1 MKFSSATALAGVLL
15 LPICAA
21 QENITIGLYQ
31 TSTPQACTDGA
42 GAPSKGIAVTSGS
55 FSAYSVC
62 FNVQEIFAANSSTT
76 GWARHP
82 LPGPGTG
89 GRGIITPDRDGFNYT
104 LLNRGNYNSTAS
116 YNGIYVESYNSS
128 NEYGQDKPAA
138 RRVEFYQ
145 SEGCGFRPSNYSYII
160 SCQTM
165 IGGVCR
171 NVQPVKSFRIV
182 SYSEVLLNNP
192 NDTDKCTAFTQIG
205 AATSRS
211 VTTGLVIGVS
221 SMLALWLAL

>member
-1 MKFSSATALAGVLL
+1 MKFPSVTALAGFLL
-15 LPICAA
+15 LPFCAA

-55 FSAYSVC
+55 FSVYSQC
-62 FNVQEIFAANSSTT
+62 FNVREVFAANSSTT
-76 GWARHP
+76 GWARHSIP
-82 LPGPGTG
+82 ANSLYGVIPPSS
-89 GRGIITPDRDGFNYT
+89 DGFNYT

-145 SEGCGFRPSNYSYII
+145 NEDCGFRPSNYSYIV
-160 SCQTM
+160 SCQTAR
-165 IGGVCR
+165 GGVCHETR
-171 NVQPVKSFRIV
+171 PVKSFRIM
-182 SYSEVLLNNP
+182 SFSEVLLNNP
-192 NDTDKCTAFTQIG
+192 NDTDRCTAFTQIG
-205 AATSRS
+205 AATSTSAR
-211 VTTGLVIGVS
+211 TGLAIGVGS
-221 SMLALWLAL
+221 VLALLFAL